1 GAWKMPGRMARK
13 QAIAMPWNSSIN
25 EINDRRVVQDDRA
38 RNETPVKKA
47 DPASLIV
54 PKALARQLLALY
66 NYPDPR
72 RRGRTIRGYDRPHAL
87 RTARMCATVA
97 RRLGHPDARLYSYQ
111 IACVFQDL
119 GRAGLDQK
127 LFGKFWLWAGMRGIP
142 KRSRRRWLVLPM

>member
-1 GAWKMPGRMARK
+1 MTGEWFRMTERAT
-13 QAIAMPWNSSIN
+13 
-25 EINDRRVVQDDRA
+25 RRPA
-38 RNETPVKKA
+38 VKKA

-54 PKALARQLLALY
+54 PKALARQLLAFY

-111 IACVFQDL
+111 IACLLHDL

-127 LFGKFWLWAGMRGIP
+127 LFGTIWSWARRRGIP
-142 KRSRRRWLVLPM
+142 SRPREGRAGRTWSRRGPDQQDA